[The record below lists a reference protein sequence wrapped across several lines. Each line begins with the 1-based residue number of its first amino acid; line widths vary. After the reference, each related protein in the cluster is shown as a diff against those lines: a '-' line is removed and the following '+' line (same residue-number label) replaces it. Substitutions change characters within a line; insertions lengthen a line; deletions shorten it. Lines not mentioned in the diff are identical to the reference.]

1 VCATCSS
8 ARASCKARVYAS
20 TTAPAG
26 TDAADPFS
34 VDCASALAS
43 MSRPRILSSTSS
55 AANTLSRAA
64 LAAADG
70 SYAAAATSGAPAHKQ
85 HTTHPREKTHA

>member
-1 VCATCSS
+1 MGGCVTCSS
-8 ARASCKARVYAS
+8 ARANCNARVYAS

-26 TDAADPFS
+26 TGTDAADPMS
-34 VDCASALAS
+34 VDCASALAW

-70 SYAAAATSGAPAHKQ
+70 SYAAAARHKQ
-85 HTTHPREKTHA
+85 HRAHPHT